1 MKRNRWITAGAIIL
15 IITIMAT
22 GYGGLCNKDKDDND
36 TVVASSVPAAS
47 TTIILS
53 GELDGATAEF
63 VGIPHNGFFDK
74 FCKLFSPLEAYAG
87 GGTANVSK
95 IYSIT
100 YDQTGLSITQA
111 ITNGNSFSLSLKKGL
126 PYIVVFVGATNN
138 VLGLLKLD
146 DATDL
151 DALPISSNSGNLD
164 LGIISYD
171 NDDFQGDIN
180 QTDLLNTLGITN
192 TIAAACGTM
201 DDGMKRWCS
210 MDVDQDQVLDFTQNR
225 DYQLSISY
233 QFRSPQMFEDI
244 TMGFST
250 YTQTI
255 FTGYQY
261 NFSVAPREVLLGFG
275 DDAAYEASTATMHSP
290 ADINGG
296 NNKKNGFVGSDPWAG
311 GGNYAIYEF
320 YSGEPI
326 TNPYTPPQG
335 TYVIT
340 ITDSSVITT
349 KVYTVLNME
358 SQTIISPSLVGVYIP
373 SVKLTM
379 VGEDRI
385 TKLEWRWWKYTGTEW
400 VNPTAEELDAVMSD
414 STWALSTGENELRGN
429 IASPYEGI
437 PFKTEGSIDISQT
450 GYSASSC
457 SVNYFS
463 KSGFEYHFEWTTPP

>member
-1 MKRNRWITAGAIIL
+1 MRNSRWLTTGIIVVIMLVMAI
-15 IITIMAT
+15 
-22 GYGGLCNKDKDDND
+22 GYGGLCSKSKDKDK
-36 TVVASSVPAAS
+36 TTAASSAPAATS
-47 TTIILS
+47 VIII
-53 GELDGATAEF
+53 GELDGTTAEF
-63 VGIPHNGFFDK
+63 VGIPHNGFFDN
-74 FCKLFSPLEAYAG
+74 FCKLFSLPEAYAG
-87 GGTANVSK
+87 TPNADISK

-100 YDQTGLSITQA
+100 YDQTGLSINQA
-111 ITNGNSFSLSLKKGL
+111 ITNGNSFSLSLRKGL
-126 PYIVVFVGATNN
+126 PYIIVFVGGTTN

-146 DATDL
+146 AATDL
-151 DALPISSNSGNLD
+151 DTLPLSSVSGNIN
-164 LGIISYD
+164 LGTIRYSGTE
-171 NDDFQGDIN
+171 FAGDIS
-180 QTDLLNTLGITN
+180 QADLLNAIGIT
-192 TIAAACGTM
+192 TSVASACGTM
-201 DDGMKRWCS
+201 DNGMKRWCS

-250 YTQTI
+250 YTQTV

-261 NFSVAPREVLLGFG
+261 NFSIAPREVLLGFG

-326 TNPYTPPQG
+326 TDPSTPPQG

-385 TKLEWRWWKYTGTEW
+385 TKLEWKWWKYTGTEW

-414 STWALSTGENELRGN
+414 STWALSTEGNELRGN

-463 KSGFEYHFEWTTPP
+463 KSGFEYHFEWTTPD